1 MTHITLRFSATWS
14 EALLHRLDIVL
25 DRLAQ
30 AARTLVADQH
40 GDFQQAVH
48 AARVRRLAAHGCN
61 GQALI

>member
-14 EALLHRLDIVL
+14 EALLHRFDVVL

-30 AARTLVADQH
+30 AVRNLVADPR
-40 GDFQQAVH
+40 GDFHQAAH
-48 AARVRRLAAHGCN
+48 AARVRRLAARGCN